1 MAGTATVL
9 RPLTVCAKSRR
20 SGIISLERTLYNL
33 KQLKTPTREV
43 PLAIQPVSSVHSA
56 HLGAQ
61 GQIGQPVM
69 SRFPTMG
76 PRKFVVRGFSL
87 VRFRYSPDCWVISNL
102 IKVVMEVHDRGTSCP
117 LHGSGT
123 VRHFH
128 TGLLSRR
135 LSHAP
140 FYPCPALSGVF

>member
-43 PLAIQPVSSVHSA
+43 SSVHSA

-76 PRKFVVRGFSL
+76 PRKFVVRVS
-87 VRFRYSPDCWVISNL
+87 
-102 IKVVMEVHDRGTSCP
+102 
-117 LHGSGT
+117 
-123 VRHFH
+123 
-128 TGLLSRR
+128 LLSD
-135 LSHAP
+135 
-140 FYPCPALSGVF
+140 SGVHRIAG

>member
-61 GQIGQPVM
+61 GRIGQPVM

-76 PRKFVVRGFSL
+76 QGFSL
-87 VRFRYSPDCWVISNL
+87 VRFRCSPDCWAISNL
-102 IKVVMEVHDRGTSCP
+102 IKVAMEVHDRGTSCP

-128 TGLLSRR
+128 IGLLVQEVVACTF
-135 LSHAP
+135 LP
-140 FYPCPALSGVF
+140 LPYPLWSLLE

>member
-43 PLAIQPVSSVHSA
+43 PLAIRPVSSVHSA

-76 PRKFVVRGFSL
+76 PRKFVVRVSL
-87 VRFRYSPDCWVISNL
+87 LSDSGVHRIAGRFR
-102 IKVVMEVHDRGTSCP
+102 T
-117 LHGSGT
+117 
-123 VRHFH
+123 
-128 TGLLSRR
+128 
-135 LSHAP
+135 
-140 FYPCPALSGVF
+140 